1 MRLTVLG
8 CSGTF
13 PSADS
18 GCSAYLVEHD
28 GFRLLLDAGNGAIGA
43 LQRHAGLF
51 DLDAVLLSHLHADH
65 CVDLVA
71 YSYARRY
78 HPEPQPRLKV
88 YGPRGT
94 AERLC
99 QVFDRPPEDGLHDVY
114 DFRTVSAGPLSIGPF
129 DITLTPTAHPV
140 ECHAIR
146 VAAGGRSLTYSADTG
161 PSDDVV
167 KAAAGSDLFLCEAT
181 WLDDSPR
188 APNLHMTARE
198 AGEHAARAG
207 VGRLALI
214 HTTAY
219 LDQDRY
225 VVEAAE
231 AFNGP
236 LERAV
241 AGVTYDLD

>member
-146 VAAGGRSLTYSADTG
+146 VAGGGRSLTYSADTG
-161 PSDDVV
+161 PSDDVA
-167 KAAAGSDLFLCEAT
+167 KAAAGTDLFLCEAT

-188 APNLHMTARE
+188 VPNLHMTARE
-198 AGEHAARAG
+198 AGEHAARAD

-219 LDQDRY
+219 LDQDRFAA
-225 VVEAAE
+225 EAAE
-231 AFNGP
+231 AFDGP
-236 LERAV
+236 LERAA
-241 AGVTYDLD
+241 AGATYDLG